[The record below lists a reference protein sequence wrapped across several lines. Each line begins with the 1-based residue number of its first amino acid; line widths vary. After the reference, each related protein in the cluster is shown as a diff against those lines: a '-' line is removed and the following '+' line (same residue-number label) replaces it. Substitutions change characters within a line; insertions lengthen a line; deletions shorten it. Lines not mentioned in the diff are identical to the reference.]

1 MGLTLSTAIQYA
13 EDCIGR
19 GMNVDEVLR
28 RFTFFFDISISFF
41 EEVAK
46 FRAGRRIWARITK
59 ERLGAQ
65 NSSSWR
71 FKFHGQTSGVD
82 LTVQQPLNNIARV
95 STQAIAGIL
104 SGLQSMHTDAFDEA
118 VSCPTERT
126 ALIAVAT
133 QNILREEARLCDVID
148 PLAGS
153 YYVESLTDQMEEKI
167 LAIIEK
173 IQAAGGMYEA
183 ARRGLVQSMI
193 GASAIAHQQRIDR
206 GEQKIVGV
214 NAYAVD
220 EPEDTTGATERPD
233 LTAMKRLIAEFVAY
247 KAARST
253 RQVNQAID
261 NLRRAAANTGSN
273 IFEQVI
279 AAAEAGVTHGE
290 IVGALRQELGFGH
303 PLVVA

>member
-1 MGLTLSTAIQYA
+1 
-13 EDCIGR
+13 
-19 GMNVDEVLR
+19 
-28 RFTFFFDISISFF
+28 
-41 EEVAK
+41 
-46 FRAGRRIWARITK
+46 
-59 ERLGAQ
+59 
-65 NSSSWR
+65 
-71 FKFHGQTSGVD
+71 
-82 LTVQQPLNNIARV
+82 
-95 STQAIAGIL
+95 
-104 SGLQSMHTDAFDEA
+104 
-118 VSCPTERT
+118 
-126 ALIAVAT
+126 VAT